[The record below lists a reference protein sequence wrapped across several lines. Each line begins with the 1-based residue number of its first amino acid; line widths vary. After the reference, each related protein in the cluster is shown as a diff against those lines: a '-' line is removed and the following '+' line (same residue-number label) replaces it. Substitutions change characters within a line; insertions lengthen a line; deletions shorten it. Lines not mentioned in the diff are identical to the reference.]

1 MKEINWRKGERLVW
15 PDGRR
20 EREVRRHGW
29 EVPNGSSVPREAL
42 PGGQAEDRLSLS
54 QSVRRH
60 SREMWCLCKR
70 RRARGEQCL
79 GPSVMD
85 TLQEDPS
92 STFPWLQQPTTLA
105 PHSLLLPAVQGTAS
119 YFTVPGA
126 FSCWEEGTVGQ
137 VIAPIPV
144 PGWPLGTAG
153 GSQFPFHSPF

>member
-1 MKEINWRKGERLVW
+1 MEEGREAGLTQWKE
-15 PDGRR
+15 R
-20 EREVRRHGW
+20 ERSKEAWVGR
-29 EVPNGSSVPREAL
+29 VPNGSSVPREAL

-92 STFPWLQQPTTLA
+92 STFP
-105 PHSLLLPAVQGTAS
+105 
-119 YFTVPGA
+119 
-126 FSCWEEGTVGQ
+126 
-137 VIAPIPV
+137 
-144 PGWPLGTAG
+144 
-153 GSQFPFHSPF
+153 